1 MESHPLR
8 GDIKPNPRIPRIP
21 DEFCQPAWTTEIIS
35 IIRIR
40 TFGGWNIFHKD
51 IYANKRSETR
61 LYTRLCEG
69 GWLISQKNSSRIVP
83 FRNFPW
89 IDRFTALPFH
99 HSPHSVLILLSI
111 ETIVI
116 GSFYTSPWFQ
126 THLSSNLLIATLCI
140 PFYSRVWKRLWSI
153 MGAQTC
159 TIHVS
164 ARVPSILYNQI

>member
-35 IIRIR
+35 II
-40 TFGGWNIFHKD
+40 FELSVD
-51 IYANKRSETR
+51 ETSFIKISMQINDQR
-61 LYTRLCEG
+61 LDSTPGSAKEG
-69 GWLISQKNSSRIVP
+69 GWYRRKTRVP

-126 THLSSNLLIATLCI
+126 THLSSNLLIATLCT

>member
-35 IIRIR
+35 II
-40 TFGGWNIFHKD
+40 FELSVD
-51 IYANKRSETR
+51 ETSFIKISMQINDQR
-61 LYTRLCEG
+61 LDSTPGSAKEG
-69 GWLISQKNSSRIVP
+69 GWYRRKTRVEWSPFEISPGS
-83 FRNFPW
+83 
-89 IDRFTALPFH
+89 IDSLHYYFIIY
-99 HSPHSVLILLSI
+99 SVLILLSI

-126 THLSSNLLIATLCI
+126 THLSSNLLIATLCT